1 MRVIQFLHVR
11 DCLFD
16 PPKQATMYYALMNVA
31 EKRHRFDLSMQYIY
45 ICMYVC
51 MYVCI
56 YIFMYVYI

>member
-1 MRVIQFLHVR
+1 MRVIQFLHVH

-45 ICMYVC
+45 

-56 YIFMYVYI
+56 YIYVCIYTDTYVV